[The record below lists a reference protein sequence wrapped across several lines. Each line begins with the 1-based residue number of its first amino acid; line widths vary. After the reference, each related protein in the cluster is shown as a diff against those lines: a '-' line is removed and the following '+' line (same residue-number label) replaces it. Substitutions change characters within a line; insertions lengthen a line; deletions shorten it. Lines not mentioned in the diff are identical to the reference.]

1 MLLSALRKRVLR
13 GYKQNSNAAS
23 VAQRYVAERTK
34 KEGA

>member
-13 GYKQNSNAAS
+13 GYKQNSNAATR
-23 VAQRYVAERTK
+23 AQRYASERTK